1 MIKITFKQLLN
12 YTYGAFTVALTLMM
26 FYSPNG
32 IVAGGVSGLGV
43 IIESLS
49 VTYIGVKIPLWATT
63 AAINIPLLIG
73 SYKIRGKDILIR
85 SAIVVG
91 LLTFFLWV
99 LEFFTFEPMDVTI
112 STIMGAVFMGTGLGA
127 IFKNG
132 GTSGGTDLLA
142 AVITKIVPRFSI
154 SKVLFVIDC
163 SIIVLGFLVFGI
175 EKGLYGIV
183 AVYCCTKTID
193 LMLVGGDSAKAAFIV
208 TDKADEMSEKILE
221 KVNRGVTAFYG
232 KGMYSKSDKTVLYC
246 VVSNNQIT
254 QLKQV
259 IKDVDTDAFVSIGD
273 VHEVVG
279 SGFKGHDDNSL

>member
-1 MIKITFKQLLN
+1 MSKITFKQLLN
-12 YTYGAFTVALTLMM
+12 YTYGAFCIAITLQM

-49 VTYIGVKIPLWATT
+49 VTYLGFKVPLWATN

-91 LLTFFLWV
+91 LLTGFLWF
-99 LEFFTFEPMDVTI
+99 LEFFTFKPMDVTI
-112 STIMGAVFMGTGLGA
+112 STVMGAVIMGTGLGA
-127 IFKNG
+127 IFKSG

-175 EKGLYGIV
+175 EKGLYGVV

-193 LMLVGGDSAKAAFIV
+193 FILVGGDSAKAAFIV
-208 TDKADEMSEKILE
+208 TDKADEMSEMILE
-221 KVNRGVTAFYG
+221 EVNRGVTAFYG

-246 VVSNNQIT
+246 VVSNKQIT
-254 QLKQV
+254 KL
-259 IKDVDTDAFVSIGD
+259 KDVIRTVDREAFISIGD

-279 SGFKGHDDNSL
+279 AGFKGHDDNSL

>member
-1 MIKITFKQLLN
+1 MTKITLKQLLN
-12 YTYGAFTVALTLMM
+12 YTFGAFCIAISLMM

-49 VTYIGVKIPLWATT
+49 VKYLNFKVPLWVTT
-63 AAINIPLLIG
+63 AVINIPLLIG
-73 SYKIRGKDILIR
+73 SYKIRGKDILVR

-91 LLTFFLWV
+91 LLTGFLWV
-99 LEFFTFEPMDVTI
+99 LEFFTFNQMDITV
-112 STIMGAVFMGTGLGA
+112 STVMGAVIMGIGLGS

-142 AVITKIVPRFSI
+142 AVITKLLPRFSI
-154 SKVLFVIDC
+154 SKVLFVIDF

-193 LMLVGGDSAKAAFIV
+193 YILVGGDEAKAAFIV
-208 TDKADEMSEKILE
+208 TDKASEMSDKIYE
-221 KVNRGVTAFYG
+221 KVNRGVTAFYA
-232 KGMYSKSDKTVLYC
+232 KGMYSKNDKTVLYC
-246 VVSNNQIT
+246 VVSNKQIT
-254 QLKQV
+254 KLKEV
-259 IKDVDTDAFVSIGD
+259 IREVDKEAFVSIGD

-279 SGFKGHDDNSL
+279 MGFKGHDDQSL

>member
-1 MIKITFKQLLN
+1 MTKITLKQLLN
-12 YTYGAFTVALTLMM
+12 YIFGAFCIAISLMV

-49 VTYIGVKIPLWATT
+49 VKYLDFKVPLWVTT
-63 AAINIPLLIG
+63 AAINVPLLIG

-91 LLTFFLWV
+91 LLTGFLWV
-99 LEFFTFEPMDVTI
+99 LEFFTFEQMDITV
-112 STIMGAVFMGTGLGA
+112 STVMGAVILGVGLGA
-127 IFKNG
+127 IFRNG

-142 AVITKIVPRFSI
+142 AVITKLFPRFAI
-154 SKVLFVIDC
+154 AKVLFVIDF
-163 SIIVLGFLVFGI
+163 SIIVFGFLVFGV

-193 LMLVGGDSAKAAFIV
+193 YVLVGGDAAKAAFIV
-208 TDKADEMSEKILE
+208 TNKAEEMSNLIYE
-221 KVNRGVTAFYG
+221 KVNRGVTAFYA

-246 VVSNNQIT
+246 VVSNKQIT
-254 QLKQV
+254 KLKEV
-259 IKDVDTDAFVSIGD
+259 IREVDREAFVSIGD

-279 SGFKGHDDNSL
+279 MGFKGHDDNSL

>member
-12 YTYGAFTVALTLMM
+12 YTFGAFCVAIVLQM

-49 VTYIGVKIPLWATT
+49 IKYTGVKVPLWLTT

-91 LLTFFLWV
+91 LLTGFLWI
-99 LEFFTFEPMDVTI
+99 LDFFTFKQMDITI
-112 STIMGAVFMGTGLGA
+112 STVMGAVIMGVGLGA

-142 AVITKIVPRFSI
+142 AVITKLLPRFTI

-163 SIIVLGFLVFGI
+163 SIIILGFLVFGI
-175 EKGLYGIV
+175 EKGLYGVV

-193 LMLVGGDSAKAAFIV
+193 YMLVGGNASKAAFII
-208 TDKADEMSEKILE
+208 TDKSEEMSQMIL
-221 KVNRGVTAFYG
+221 KNVNRGVTAFYG
-232 KGMYSKSDKTVLYC
+232 RGMYSKNDKTVLYC

-254 QLKQV
+254 KLKAV
-259 IKDVDTDAFVSIGD
+259 IREVDTEAFISIGD

-279 SGFKGHDDNSL
+279 AGFKTHDDNSL